1 MNKIETLIKELCPNG
16 VEWKELGNICTVK
29 TGKGINKN
37 FIQANPGEFPVVNSG
52 KDPLGFVNI
61 FNTVDDPIGITS
73 RGAGVGYVSWNEGNY
88 FRGNLN
94 YSATI
99 KDKSKLS
106 ARFLYF
112 YLKNNSVEIEK
123 LCTFNGIPALNKEN
137 LEKLTIPVPPLEI
150 QEEIVKILDKF
161 TDYVTELTTELTLRQ
176 KQYNYYRDKLLFFE
190 NEDIEWMLMP
200 EVAKDF
206 GRGKSKHRPRNDS
219 KLYGGTIPFVQTGDI
234 RNSKGHITD
243 YSQTYSDFGL
253 KQSKIWGK
261 GTLCITIAANIAE
274 MGILDFDAC
283 FPDSVVGF
291 IANEEIVMT
300 KFVAYYLESIKEV
313 LASKSTGS
321 AQENLNLASFS
332 NLKIPVPSLERQ
344 LTIVKFLDNFDTI
357 CNDIYQGL
365 PKEIE
370 LRQKQYEYY
379 RDKLLTFD

>member
-1 MNKIETLIKELCPNG
+1 MNKIETLLKELCPNG
-16 VEWKELGNICTVK
+16 VEWESLGESCEI
-29 TGKGINKN
+29 
-37 FIQANPGEFPVVNSG
+37 ANSG
-52 KDPLGFVNI
+52 RKPVKSSLRESGDIPYYGANNIQDYVNGFTHDGDYI
-61 FNTVDDPIGITS
+61 LIAEDGS
-73 RGAGVGYVSWNEGNY
+73 ASLE
-88 FRGNLN
+88 N
-94 YSATI
+94 YSVQRVKGKFWANNHVHVI
-99 KDKSKLS
+99 RGKDKVINGFLFHYFKYMNFS
-106 ARFLYF
+106 A
-112 YLKNNSVEIEK
+112 YL
-123 LCTFNGIPALNKEN
+123 TGGTRA
-137 LEKLTIPVPPLEI
+137 KLTKGKLIEIKIPIPPLEI

-176 KQYNYYRDKLLFFE
+176 KQYHYYRDKLLSFE

>member
-137 LEKLTIPVPPLEI
+137 LEKLTIPIPPLEI

-161 TDYVTELTTELTLRQ
+161 TDYVTELTTELTLRK
-176 KQYNYYRDKLLFFE
+176 KQFEKYKEVLIGFEDKDIKLVKLLEIAEYGKKRIDNSEIEEGNYIGVENLLKNKEGIELKKIKLPSGTSIAFFPE
-190 NEDIEWMLMP
+190 NILIGNIRP
-200 EVAKDF
+200 YLKKIYYSDF
-206 GRGKSKHRPRNDS
+206 V
-219 KLYGGTIPFVQTGDI
+219 GGTNGDVLVI
-234 RNSKGHITD
+234 QINEEKKHEVNPRFLYYCLSTDYFFHYMNQNSKGAKMPRGDKSKVMLFEIPLP
-243 YSQTYSDFGL
+243 SIN
-253 KQSKIWGK
+253 KQSEIV
-261 GTLCITIAANIAE
+261 A
-274 MGILDFDAC
+274 ILD
-283 FPDSVVGF
+283 
-291 IANEEIVMT
+291 
-300 KFVAYYLESIKEV
+300 KFY
-313 LASKSTGS
+313 
-321 AQENLNLASFS
+321 NLTYNVSS
-332 NLKIPVPSLERQ
+332 
-344 LTIVKFLDNFDTI
+344 
-357 CNDIYQGL
+357 GL

-370 LRQKQYEYY
+370 LRKKQYEYY
-379 RDKLLTFD
+379 RDKLLSFD

>member
-137 LEKLTIPVPPLEI
+137 LEKLTIPIPPLEI

-176 KQYNYYRDKLLFFE
+176 KQYHYYRDKLL
-190 NEDIEWMLMP
+190 
-200 EVAKDF
+200 A
-206 GRGKSKHRPRNDS
+206 
-219 KLYGGTIPFVQTGDI
+219 
-234 RNSKGHITD
+234 
-243 YSQTYSDFGL
+243 
-253 KQSKIWGK
+253 
-261 GTLCITIAANIAE
+261 
-274 MGILDFDAC
+274 FD
-283 FPDSVVGF
+283 
-291 IANEEIVMT
+291 NEEVEWKTLNEISTNMDNLRRPVTKTLRNNGIYPYYGASGIVDYVGEYIFEGNFLLVSEDGANLKVRNT
-300 KFVAYYLESIKEV
+300 PIAFSISGKNWVNNHAHVLKFNNLVTQKFVEYYLNSID
-313 LASKSTGS
+313 LSNYISGA
-321 AQENLNLASFS
+321 AQPKLNQKNLNMI
-332 NLKIPVPSLERQ
+332 KIPHPTLERQ
-344 LTIVKFLDNFDTI
+344 EQIVSVLNTFEKL
-357 CNDIYQGL
+357 CNDIINGL

-379 RDKLLTFD
+379 RDKLLSFD

>member
-1 MNKIETLIKELCPNG
+1 MNKIERLIQELCPNG
-16 VEWKELGNICTVK
+16 VEWKEVGDVTQIK
-29 TGKGINKN
+29 KGKQLNKSLLTDDGTYPAYN
-37 FIQANPGEFPVVNSG
+37 GGQFESG
-52 KDPLGFVNI
+52 RTDRYNVDENTTIISQGGASAGFVN
-61 FNTVDDPIGITS
+61 FITTKFW
-73 RGAGVGYVSWNEGNY
+73 ANAHCY
-88 FRGNLN
+88 FLLPDKKIINNKYLYHFIKMKQNNLMESQ
-94 YSATI
+94 YGS
-99 KDKSKLS
+99 
-106 ARFLYF
+106 
-112 YLKNNSVEIEK
+112 
-123 LCTFNGIPALNKEN
+123 GIPALKVDSIS
-137 LEKLTIPVPPLEI
+137 KIKIPIPPLEI

-176 KQYNYYRDKLLFFE
+176 KQYHYYRDKLLSFE